1 MTILQQLVQGC
12 GASVEIEINRHIN
25 ECMTVREYLS
35 SPENKTQIMPPEQM
49 IQSMEQADSVVGI
62 TFYPLTPVSYEQVW
76 HFDVEIGLIV
86 ALTKFLRIKGG
97 DGK

>member
-12 GASVEIEINRHIN
+12 GASVEIEINCHIN